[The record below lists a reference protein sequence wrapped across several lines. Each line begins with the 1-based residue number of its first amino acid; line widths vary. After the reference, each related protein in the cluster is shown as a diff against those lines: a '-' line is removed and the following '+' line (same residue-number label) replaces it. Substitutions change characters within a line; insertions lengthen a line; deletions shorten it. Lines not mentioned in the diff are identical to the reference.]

1 MDYQDWLKK
10 KQRIEKEIEGL
21 AWAISSIPDGQQA
34 GMQAGD
40 AKSRLDSFIYQHGP
54 INRMSDRDKG
64 QYEMLKQAL
73 EDKQKVAKEAKE
85 KYALAKEKL
94 DRKKQELESLQ
105 TPATEEVFYSSGL
118 EILLKKS
125 LEPWILMI
133 KEAESKKADLAEKKS
148 NLMDEKLKLSAPS
161 KALDEN
167 SLLVVDIEKHYQIK
181 TAENKAGKKAQSIAD
196 LIQQIDKAMTEK
208 EKHLKVLRAD
218 FIEALTGIVAQ
229 FANACAKEISTQFDE
244 ILKADAFYSET
255 CSRSCNEL
263 VNEAGVNFN
272 DVFLSYGA
280 PSLKISALN
289 GEALLVPAMKS
300 FIDRTRN
307 QAI

>member
-1 MDYQDWLKK
+1 MKQNTVDYQDWLKK

-181 TAENKAGKKAQSIAD
+181 
-196 LIQQIDKAMTEK
+196 
-208 EKHLKVLRAD
+208 
-218 FIEALTGIVAQ
+218 
-229 FANACAKEISTQFDE
+229 
-244 ILKADAFYSET
+244 
-255 CSRSCNEL
+255 
-263 VNEAGVNFN
+263 
-272 DVFLSYGA
+272 
-280 PSLKISALN
+280 
-289 GEALLVPAMKS
+289 
-300 FIDRTRN
+300 
-307 QAI
+307 